1 MNPGRW
7 PLAPPLCPLAMTIFR
22 ERFLERLVRAG
33 QSGEED
39 QSCSAGQELTSII
52 LHLQKLL
59 NTRQGSVQ
67 ISAEYGVPD
76 MNSVHEDSFAET
88 GRRLEQVLTRVI
100 ERFEPRLTNVRVTM
114 EKREGVLL
122 ELKFKLEA
130 SLSRQPDIPVVFE
143 TVINSNGNFTVR

>member
-1 MNPGRW
+1 
-7 PLAPPLCPLAMTIFR
+7 MTIFR

-39 QSCSAGQELTSII
+39 QSCTFGEELNSII

-67 ISAEYGVPD
+67 ISPDYGVPD

-88 GRRLEQVLTRVI
+88 GRRMEQVLTRVI
-100 ERFEPRLTNVRVTM
+100 ERFEPRLTNVRVGM
-114 EKREGVLL
+114 ERKDGLVL

-143 TVINSNGNFTVR
+143 TVINSNGNITVH

>member
-1 MNPGRW
+1 
-7 PLAPPLCPLAMTIFR
+7 MTIFR

-33 QSGEED
+33 QSGEAD
-39 QSCSAGQELTSII
+39 QSCTYGEELTSII

-67 ISAEYGVPD
+67 ISPEYGVPD
-76 MNSVHEDSFAET
+76 MNSVHENSIAET
-88 GRRLEQVLTRVI
+88 GRRMEQVLTRVI
-100 ERFEPRLTNVRVTM
+100 ERFEPRLADVRVSM
-114 EKREGVLL
+114 EQKDGMLL

-143 TVINSNGNFTVR
+143 TVINANGNITVH